1 MYLSNFASN
10 VYILIRRPDLTS
22 SMSAYLIDQIDGT
35 DNIHVVPRSQVK
47 EANGGDKLEQLAI
60 ENMEDGSCRTVDA
73 GALFIFIGA
82 RPYTEWIAA
91 NLIRNQRGYIETRQ
105 NLQQHNDF
113 TNVWKQQRAPYL
125 LETCE
130 PGIFAAGDV
139 RAGAMNRVASAV
151 GEGSMAISFVHKY
164 LAEN

>member
-1 MYLSNFASN
+1 
-10 VYILIRRPDLTS
+10 
-22 SMSAYLIDQIDGT
+22 MSDMMRLALQT
-35 DNIHVVPRSQVK
+35 DSTRFITFHMGSGNGVVPIEGVEEGYHTLSHHGLD
-47 EANGGDKLEQLAI
+47 EEKLEQLAI

-82 RPYTEWIAA
+82 RPYTEWVAA
-91 NLIRNQRGYIETRQ
+91 NLIRNQRGYIGTGQ
-105 NLQQHNDF
+105 NLQQHGDF
-113 TNVWKQQRAPYL
+113 ANVWKQQRAPYL